1 MGESIRLTGA
11 ATSVGGALAGEL
23 DLLRIGEAM
32 DAGIDLEESS
42 NDQSMLGDLLERTG
56 EGGTSAYSSGA
67 ES

>member
-1 MGESIRLTGA
+1 MRGSISLTGA
-11 ATSVGGALAGEL
+11 AAGVGGALAGEL

-32 DAGIDLEESS
+32 GAGIDLEVSS
-42 NDQSMLGDLLERTG
+42 NDQSMLEDLLERTG